1 MIHLLTRNLGW
12 KLLSLLIAI
21 VLWLA
26 VAREP
31 EVATSLSVPVDFKNM
46 RDDLD
51 IDGNLPDRVR
61 LEVRGPSGSLTRDNL
76 ATVAVVLDLSDAQ
89 AGERTYSIR
98 GRNLNLPTG
107 VVFYRS
113 VPSQLTLRFQQLI
126 VKEETVQPVYVNM
139 PPGYRIASQDLSP
152 VKVRIRGSQDRVQA
166 IAQVRT
172 DPMNLSGVTG
182 DKVFQ
187 THLNLGDTQVRLV
200 EVPADITVRVK
211 LEKIASRGAR

>member
-1 MIHLLTRNLGW
+1 MIQLFTRNLGW

-21 VLWLA
+21 VLWVA

-76 ATVAVVLDLSDAQ
+76 STVAVVLDLSDAH

-98 GRNLNLPTG
+98 GRNLNLPSG
-107 VVFYRS
+107 VVFYRA
-113 VPSQLTLRFQQLI
+113 VPSQITLHFEQLI
-126 VKEETVQPVYVNM
+126 YKEEPVEPVFTNT
-139 PPGYRIASQDLSP
+139 PAGYRIASQQFSP
-152 VKVRIRGSQDRVQA
+152 AQVRIRGAQGRVQV
-166 IAQVRT
+166 ISQIKT
-172 DPMNLSGVTG
+172 DPMDLSGVVG
-182 DKVFQ
+182 EQVLH
-187 THLNLGDTQVRLV
+187 THLNVGDPTVRVLDA
-200 EVPADITVRVK
+200 PTDIAVRVK
-211 LEKIASRGAR
+211 LERMPKGGAR